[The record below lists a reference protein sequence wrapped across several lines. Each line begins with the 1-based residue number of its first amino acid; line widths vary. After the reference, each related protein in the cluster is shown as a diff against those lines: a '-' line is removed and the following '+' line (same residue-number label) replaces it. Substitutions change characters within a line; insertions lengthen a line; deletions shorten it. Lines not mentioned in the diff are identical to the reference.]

1 MAIIDIFPIRDRVP
15 AADANLK
22 QACLFAELLMVGVPR
37 LKDLYGAHSIAQR
50 RLMSF
55 RKRREKLDNFLIH

>member
-1 MAIIDIFPIRDRVP
+1 
-15 AADANLK
+15 
-22 QACLFAELLMVGVPR
+22 LMVGVPR